1 MKSAVEIFSENL
13 NFYFKQKNVAQLEF
27 ASYLDVSMSTVSE
40 WLNGKK
46 SPRFQKLSAICSF
59 LGVEYTDMF
68 IDRSEPRKE
77 LTPTERDI
85 IERYQSLPN
94 NGKKK
99 VSIYIDDMAVVYE
112 KEIK

>member
-46 SPRFQKLSAICSF
+46 SPRFQKLSAICAF

-68 IDRSEPRKE
+68 LDRSEPRKE
-77 LTPTERDI
+77 LTPSERDI
-85 IERYQSLPN
+85 LERYNTLTDI
-94 NGKKK
+94 GKEK
-99 VSIYIDDMAVVYE
+99 VSTYLDDMVALCA
-112 KEIK
+112 KS